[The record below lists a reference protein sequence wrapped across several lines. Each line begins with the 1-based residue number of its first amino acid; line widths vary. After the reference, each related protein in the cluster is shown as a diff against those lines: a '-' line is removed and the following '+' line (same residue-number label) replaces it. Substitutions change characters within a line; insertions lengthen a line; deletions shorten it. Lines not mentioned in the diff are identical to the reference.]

1 MRHQNSSV
9 DDKVEQFLRDE
20 VRRLLDQCTE
30 KQIAGFNRIWP
41 KGIGSIPTASL
52 RDTAALCERTIAS
65 NQTGNI
71 IKEQNNDK

>member
-20 VRRLLDQCTE
+20 IRRLLAECTE

-41 KGIGSIPTASL
+41 KGVDSIPATSL
-52 RDTAALCERTIAS
+52 RDTVALCERTIAK
-65 NQTGNI
+65 N
-71 IKEQNNDK
+71 